1 LENNQNL
8 DSLAEEISFKEI
20 LINLIK
26 WVRYIVSKWIIIVL
40 VSAIGAILG
49 FVYANG
55 KPLKYKAV
63 STFVLQ
69 ELNTNNS
76 RGNDFVSIL
85 GFNVP
90 EAGGLFQGEN
100 LIQLYKTRF
109 MIKKTLLSKIPESK
123 NEYVIDHYLKING
136 LREAWKEHPKLRN
149 LNFLV
154 KGNKSYKRIQ
164 DSLITAFVDDI
175 NSNYLQV
182 NKDNR
187 LNFMRVEVNSTDEEF
202 AKLFNDQIVKT
213 VNDYYI
219 QIKTKRSTDN
229 LRLLKHQTDSIRAAL
244 NGAMYQVASSSKINL
259 NPAREVLRL
268 PSQRSQVGA
277 ETNRNMLYE
286 LVRDLEVSKMSLRKE
301 TPLIQIM
308 DEPVFPLPKFRESRA
323 KALVV
328 GGLAAALLAI
338 VLISVTYLY
347 KRILE

>member
-1 LENNQNL
+1 LENNQTQ
-8 DSLAEEISFKEI
+8 DPLAEEISFKEI

-26 WVRYIVSKWIIIVL
+26 WFRYVVSKWVVIIILSIVG
-40 VSAIGAILG
+40 SIAG
-49 FVYANG
+49 FLYANR

-69 ELNTNNS
+69 ELNTNNVQ
-76 RGNDFVSIL
+76 GNDFVSIL

-100 LIQLYKTRF
+100 LLQLYRTRF
-109 MIKKTLLSKIPESK
+109 MIKKTLLSKVPEGK
-123 NEYVIDHYLKING
+123 NEYVIDRYLAING
-136 LREAWKEHPKLRN
+136 LREAWKEHPKLKN
-149 LNFLV
+149 INFLK
-154 KGNKSYKRIQ
+154 KGDKGYRRIQ

-175 NSNYLQV
+175 NYNYLQV
-182 NKDNR
+182 VKDNR
-187 LNFMRVEVNSTDEEF
+187 LNFMRVEVYSTDEEF

-219 QIKTKRSTDN
+219 QIKTKRSSDN

-244 NGAMYQVASSSKINL
+244 NGAMYQVASSSTINL
-259 NPAREVLRL
+259 NPAREVLKM

-277 ETNRNMLYE
+277 ETNRSMLFE

-323 KALVV
+323 KAMII
-328 GGLAAALLAI
+328 GGLIAGFLTIALYSTI
-338 VLISVTYLY
+338 YLY
-347 KRILE
+347 KRVLE